1 MPIRE
6 EDRDRFEEQ
15 RAYLVGVDYGGGAL
29 SAEES
34 LEELAT
40 LAEAADAVVVG
51 GSLQR
56 RDKPDA
62 RLLIGKGKA
71 AEVRG
76 EAKEL
81 GANIIIFDEGLA
93 PAQQRNLEE
102 EIDVR
107 VVDRPTVILDIFARR
122 ARTAEGRLQVELA
135 QLEYSLPR
143 LRGWGEA
150 LTRTGGGI
158 GTRGPGETKLEVD
171 RRRIR
176 RRITT
181 LKRKM
186 GKVQSRRDQ
195 ERAGR
200 SGVPTVAIVGY
211 TNSGK
216 STLLNALAGV
226 NDYAADVPFATLDP
240 HVKRGKLSSG
250 RAVLFADTVGFISR
264 LPHDL
269 IAAFRATLEE
279 AVFASA
285 LLIVHDTSA
294 PNVEGRAAVVE
305 EILEELGARE
315 TPRINLF
322 NKIDMLENGF
332 DAERWTELGFDRA
345 LGISALYGDGLDEVA
360 ESLDRVLAEA
370 GTPTTLRLPASDG
383 ALLSE
388 LYDRARV
395 ISVNFESDELIVVAV
410 LNDELARRYAGYSKK
425 VGLAYK
431 RG

>member
-1 MPIRE
+1 MPIRD

-34 LEELAT
+34 LEELAA
-40 LAEAADAVVVG
+40 LAEAADAAVVG
-51 GSLQR
+51 GAIQR

-62 RLLIGKGKA
+62 RFLVGSGKVSEIRS
-71 AEVRG
+71 EV
-76 EAKEL
+76 KNL
-81 GANIIIFDEGLA
+81 DANLVVFDDGLS

-102 EIDVR
+102 ELDTR

-135 QLEYSLPR
+135 QLEYLLPR

-181 LKRKM
+181 LKRRI
-186 GKVQSRRDQ
+186 GKVQNRRSL

-216 STLLNALAGV
+216 STLLNALAGAE
-226 NDYAADVPFATLDP
+226 DYAADVPFATLDP
-240 HVKRGKLSSG
+240 HVKRGKLPSG
-250 RAVLFADTVGFISR
+250 RTVLYADTVGFISR

-269 IAAFRATLEE
+269 VAAFRATLEE
-279 AVFASA
+279 VVYASV
-285 LLIVHDTSA
+285 LLIVHDA
-294 PNVEGRAAVVE
+294 AGPNPGGRAAVVE

-315 TPRINLF
+315 TPRLNLF
-322 NKIDMLENGF
+322 NKIDLLENGF
-332 DAERWTELGFDRA
+332 DADRWAESGFDNPI
-345 LGISALYGDGLDEVA
+345 GISALYGDGLDEALEVL
-360 ESLDRVLAEA
+360 ELVLAKA
-370 GTPTTLRLPASDG
+370 GTPTILRLPASDG

-388 LYDRARV
+388 LYERARV
-395 ISVNFESDELIVVAV
+395 VSVNPDGDELVVTVV
-410 LNDELARRYAGYSKK
+410 LDDELARRYAGYSVKE
-425 VGLAYK
+425 AANA
-431 RG
+431 

>member
-1 MPIRE
+1 MPVRD

-29 SAEES
+29 SADES
-34 LEELAT
+34 LEELVA
-40 LAEAADAVVVG
+40 LAEAADATVVG
-51 GSLQR
+51 GAIQR

-62 RLLIGKGKA
+62 RFLVGSGKV
-71 AEVRG
+71 AEVRT

-81 GANIIIFDEGLA
+81 DANLVIFDEGLT

-102 EIDVR
+102 ELDVR

-135 QLEYSLPR
+135 QLEYLLPR

-176 RRITT
+176 KRITA
-181 LKRKM
+181 LKRKL
-186 GKVQSRRDQ
+186 GKVRSRRDL

-200 SGVPTVAIVGY
+200 SDLPTVAIVGY

-216 STLLNALAGV
+216 STLLNALAGAD
-226 NDYAADVPFATLDP
+226 DYAADVPFATLDP
-240 HVKRGKLSSG
+240 HVKRGKLPSG
-250 RAVLFADTVGFISR
+250 RAVLYADTVGFISR

-269 IAAFRATLEE
+269 VAAFRATLEE
-279 AVFASA
+279 VLFASV
-285 LLIVHDTSA
+285 LLIVHDAAA
-294 PNVEGRAAVVE
+294 PNVEGRAEVVE
-305 EILEELGARE
+305 EILAELGARE

-322 NKIDMLENGF
+322 NKTDLLENGF
-332 DAERWTELGFDRA
+332 GADRWGERGFDRP
-345 LGISALYGDGLDEVA
+345 LGISALYGDGLGEAADV
-360 ESLDRVLAEA
+360 LDRVLAEA
-370 GTPTTLRLPASDG
+370 GTATTLRLPASDG

-388 LYDRARV
+388 LYERARV
-395 ISVNFESDELIVVAV
+395 VSVDADGGELVVVAV
-410 LNDELARRYAGYSKK
+410 LDDELARRYARFNITVEAGT
-425 VGLAYK
+425 
-431 RG
+431 